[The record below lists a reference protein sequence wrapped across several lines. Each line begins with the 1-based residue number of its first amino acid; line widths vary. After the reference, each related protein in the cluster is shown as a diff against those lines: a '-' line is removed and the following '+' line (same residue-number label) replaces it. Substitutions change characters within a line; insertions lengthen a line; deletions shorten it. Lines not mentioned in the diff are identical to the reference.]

1 MKDHKAAAST
11 CSIGA
16 SPSIT
21 PEKSG
26 FADIRSEASLAS
38 RQICRPGTGKGSRV
52 ASRGVPQGA
61 PAGRIPNSWLGRNG
75 SIALLVSVMV
85 FVASVRLRLADLPLE
100 RDEGEYAYAG
110 QLILQGIPPYQL
122 AYNMKFPGTYYAY
135 SMILA
140 LFGQTPWA
148 IHVGLL
154 ILNGGTTI
162 VLFFLGRKL
171 VGIFAAAVGASA
183 FAVFAL
189 DHGIMGVFAHA
200 THFVLLPALGALFVL
215 LRAIELKRPV
225 GYVVAGALLGTAVL
239 MKQQSIFFAPF
250 AAALLL
256 WHERSHATRRW
267 PQLLSRWLL
276 LAAGT
281 AVPFAVPR

>member
-1 MKDHKAAAST
+1 MSSATTRSERKPTQQKAAEHHA
-11 CSIGA
+11 
-16 SPSIT
+16 
-21 PEKSG
+21 
-26 FADIRSEASLAS
+26 AS
-38 RQICRPGTGKGSRV
+38 RPSSRV
-52 ASRGVPQGA
+52 APRLETYSAWAAIV
-61 PAGRIPNSWLGRNG
+61 IC
-75 SIALLVSVMV
+75 LL
-85 FVASVRLRLADLPLE
+85 FVASVRLRIADVPLE

-135 SMILA
+135 SVILA
-140 LFGQTPWA
+140 LFGQTAWG

-154 ILNGGTTI
+154 MLNAGTTI
-162 VLFFLGRKL
+162 VLFFLCRKL

-215 LRAIELKRPV
+215 LRAIELKRPF

-239 MKQQSIFFAPF
+239 MKQQSIFFALF
-250 AAALLL
+250 AAALL
-256 WHERSHATRRW
+256 WWYERTQATRRW
-267 PQLLSRWLL
+267 PQLLLPWSL
-276 LAAGT
+276 LAAGA
-281 AVPFAVPR
+281 AVPLAVLCAVFVAQGVLGRFWFWAFQYAIQYVSEVGLSDA